1 MGLRQQLGLV
11 FFPLAFEEVEV
22 ANKRWQE
29 TRCVLFVEAEGTDK
43 REHRQAALA
52 SNAGTSGDVL
62 ARLLLDIELDP
73 FTAVRVDGA
82 GNKLMLAEVT
92 QAVTLARLEDH
103 AWAANQ
109 L

>member
-1 MGLRQQLGLV
+1 
-11 FFPLAFEEVEV
+11 
-22 ANKRWQE
+22 
-29 TRCVLFVEAEGTDK
+29 
-43 REHRQAALA
+43 
-52 SNAGTSGDVL
+52 
-62 ARLLLDIELDP
+62 LLDIELDP
-73 FTAVRVDGA
+73 FTAGGVDGA